1 MLGPTGPIGPRL
13 GLPGAWS
20 KGPTLGP
27 KLGPKL
33 GPRPRSEKYGGSP
46 WSGPI
51 AIPGPGPIGPGPMA
65 GPTGPRGLPGP
76 IGPGPG
82 PIAPDRPGGPAV
94 PNGPGGPGGPGTG
107 RGGSGTTCEFR
118 QLSPKAHR
126 P

>member
-20 KGPTLGP
+20 KGP
-27 KLGPKL
+27 KLE
-33 GPRPRSEKYGGSP
+33 PRPRSEKYVGSP

-51 AIPGPGPIGPGPMA
+51 PIPGPGPIGPGPMA
-65 GPTGPRGLPGP
+65 GPGPRGLPLPGP
-76 IGPGPG
+76 VGPVGPAGPGPG
-82 PIAPDRPGGPAV
+82 GI
-94 PNGPGGPGGPGTG
+94 GPGGPGPG
-107 RGGSGTTCEFR
+107 RGCGTACEFR